1 MDNRDADVEEDI
13 EFEHLDLGED
23 VTDQFEVKHPL
34 GIVAPVRLRLTRG
47 EMRQLDEIARRTG
60 MSRTDVVLAS
70 LRATLVDEAIPTTQ
84 SGARAVRR

>member
-13 EFEHLDLGED
+13 ESEHLDLGED
-23 VTDQFEVKHPL
+23 VTDRFEVKHPL
-34 GIVAPVRLRLTRG
+34 GIVAPVRLRPTQG

-60 MSRTDVVLAS
+60 TSRTDVVLAS
-70 LRATLVDEAIPTTQ
+70 LRATLADEAMPTTQ

>member
-13 EFEHLDLGED
+13 ESEHLDLGED
-23 VTDQFEVKHPL
+23 VTDRFEVKHP
-34 GIVAPVRLRLTRG
+34 VMPVRLRPTQG

-70 LRATLVDEAIPTTQ
+70 LRATLTDEATSTAQ